1 MGQTSTLGVGRFFTK
16 PGQKA
21 YDQLK
26 WVKRDSIIKNP
37 MTNEYVFGQ
46 RDVEF
51 PKGWSLS

>member
-37 MTNEYVFGQ
+37 MTDQ
-46 RDVEF
+46 
-51 PKGWSLS
+51 